1 MNEQQEKST
10 SKQLCALA
18 KEEVSE
24 KPLFSR
30 TEKLAFLSGLIFS
43 SGSLV
48 MGRGE
53 VSVRLTT
60 ESVPIAKAVCA
71 CIESVLGRAP
81 TQSGAR
87 RKTIELEHAAALLLD
102 ACVLTEIE
110 GHIAVHEGIAPA
122 FCTSAAATAF
132 VRGAF
137 LGAGSL
143 TSPKYHL
150 EFTFGSHAVAHD
162 FLALL
167 EAAAVHGKL
176 AVRQERAV
184 IYVKDGD
191 EICDCLALMGA
202 SKACLQLNA
211 LMVDREMSGR
221 VNRKRNCDMHNIDKQ
236 TEAGV
241 RQSAFLKALDLD
253 ALSKPLRE
261 AAEARMAHP
270 ESSYEELGELLGI
283 SKSGV
288 KNRLKRLTAIYEK
301 KNGEHEG

>member
-1 MNEQQEKST
+1 MSEQQAKST

-24 KPLFSR
+24 KPLFTR

-53 VSVRLTT
+53 VSVMLTT
-60 ESVPIAKAVCA
+60 ESAPIAKAVCA
-71 CIESVLGRAP
+71 CVEDVIGRAP
-81 TQSGAR
+81 SLRGER
-87 RKTIELEHAAALLLD
+87 RKTIEIPHAASLLLD
-102 ACVLTEIE
+102 ACVLKEHD
-110 GHIAVHEGIAPA
+110 GHILVHEGIAPA
-122 FCTSAAATAF
+122 FRSSAAAVAF

-137 LGAGSL
+137 AGNGSL
-143 TSPKYHL
+143 SSPKYHL
-150 EFTFGSHAVAHD
+150 EFSFGSRAVAQD
-162 FLALL
+162 FLAIL
-167 EAAAVHGKL
+167 EESSVHGKL

-184 IYVKDGD
+184 LYVKDGD

-202 SKACLQLNA
+202 SKACLKLNA

-221 VNRKRNCDMHNIDKQ
+221 VNRKRNCDLHNIDKQ

-253 ALSKPLRE
+253 ALSPPLRA
-261 AAEARMAHP
+261 AAEARLAHP
-270 ESSYEELGELLGI
+270 ESSYEELADILGI

-288 KNRLKRLTAIYEK
+288 KNRIKRLTAIYEK
-301 KNGEHEG
+301 QKGEEEG

>member
-1 MNEQQEKST
+1 MNEQQEKIT
-10 SKQLCALA
+10 GKQLCALA
-18 KEEVSE
+18 KEEVAE
-24 KPLFSR
+24 KALFSH

-53 VSVRLTT
+53 VSVQLTT
-60 ESVPIAKAVCA
+60 ESAPIAKAVCA
-71 CIESVLGRAP
+71 CVESVIGRAP
-81 TQSGAR
+81 TQSGTR
-87 RKTIELEHAAALLLD
+87 RKTIEIPHAANLLLD
-102 ACVLTEIE
+102 ACVLTDHE

-122 FCTSAAATAF
+122 FRSSAAAAAF
-132 VRGAF
+132 VKGAF
-137 LGAGSL
+137 FGAGSL

-150 EFTFGSHAVAHD
+150 EFTFGSHAVARD

-167 EAAAVHGKL
+167 EAVSVHGKL

-184 IYVKDGD
+184 VYIKDGD

-202 SKACLQLNA
+202 NKACLQLYA
-211 LMVDREMSGR
+211 LMVDREANGR
-221 VNRKRNCDMHNIDKQ
+221 ANRKRNCDMHNIDKQ

-241 RQSAFLKALDLD
+241 RQSAFLKALDLS
-253 ALSKPLRE
+253 ALSPPLRA
-261 AAEARMAHP
+261 AAEARIAHP

-288 KNRLKRLTAIYEK
+288 KNRIKRLQAIYEK
-301 KNGEHEG
+301 QFGE